1 MKEYIKLYQKM
12 REDYYKKWGAYSH
25 PLSLAEFEKLNQNI
39 FKEHLEEKEN
49 TSNRILATKLYI
61 NLILEKIK
69 YFAYYIAFSE
79 DDFSK
84 LNDALWQNGRTALL
98 CGGINHS
105 GTLYTANIVNGLIN
119 CFACNDDD
127 VVKSFVPEA
136 LPLLKGTFYT
146 NNVINL
152 LSSLYYKN
160 DEKLQEAITIAEKF
174 LSKKKLSG
182 IAENYVHFFIF
193 LAKKDAESLSACL
206 QKICEAYQKQGYP
219 IEKIDKCFAPEVH
232 GFYRLIRFF
241 DESLFEE
248 VKMPEHKCF
257 IKEFE
262 EWQKE
267 NNFPKGRQF
276 YRYQET
282 LDNANLILQSPIP
295 VIHLCKVDGTLMMD
309 VEKFAGELSAS
320 VVK

>member
-1 MKEYIKLYQKM
+1 MKEYVKLYQKM

-25 PLSLAEFEKLNQNI
+25 PLSLAEFEELNQNI

-49 TSNRILATKLYI
+49 TSNRILTTKLYI
-61 NLILEKIK
+61 QLILEKIK
-69 YFAYYIAFSE
+69 YFAYYIAFRE

-98 CGGINHS
+98 CGGTNHS

-119 CFACNDDD
+119 CFACNDND
-127 VVKSFVPEA
+127 VVKSFVPEE

-152 LSSLYYKN
+152 LSALYYKN
-160 DEKLQEAITIAEKF
+160 DKKLQEAITIAEKF

-182 IAENYVHFFIF
+182 IAENYVRFFIF

-219 IEKIDKCFAPEVH
+219 IEKIDKCFTPEYH
-232 GFYRLIRFF
+232 GLYRLVRFL
-241 DESLFEE
+241 DESLFER
-248 VKMPEHKCF
+248 VNPPSHKCF
-257 IKEFE
+257 LKEFE
-262 EWQKE
+262 EWQQE
-267 NNFPKGRQF
+267 NNFPKGGQF
-276 YRYQET
+276 YEYPKK
-282 LDNANLILQSPIP
+282 LHAANRILQSPLP
-295 VIHLCKVDGTLMMD
+295 VIAVSDVDGKINPD
-309 VEKFAGELSAS
+309 VEKFAEDLS
-320 VVK
+320 K